1 MDASLV
7 PHRSPVA
14 EGYKGHT
21 RYFNVVTVPKMGQH
35 AKYATSS
42 TYTDTGLM
50 TALGAMY
57 PGSGY
62 LVVLGKL
69 L

>member
-1 MDASLV
+1 MPV
-7 PHRSPVA
+7 WYHTGHRLPRVA
-14 EGYKGHT
+14 RATHA
-21 RYFNVVTVPKMGQH
+21 NVVTVPKMGQH